1 LTVPRPARKAR
12 PLVPRR
18 LDKLT
23 TVLYGV
29 GAAAFGVKDGGFSFF
44 LLLYYNQVLGLPE
57 TWVGLGIML
66 TLILDG
72 IIDPLIGY
80 LSDHLHSP
88 WGRRHPL
95 MYAAALP
102 AAASYWLLWNP
113 PAGLSQG
120 ELFAFFLVVSV
131 FVRVAIA
138 VYEIPSASL
147 VPELTDQYD
156 ERTSILSYRFFFGW
170 WGGLAMGVLAYA
182 IFLQPDAEHPIG
194 VLNPEGYQRYGLV
207 AALVMMAAI
216 LVSAIGTHSYIPR
229 LRRPPLRRHDG
240 PMAAFRELLDTL
252 TNRSFLAIFCAGIFG
267 SMAAGLNASLGIYFN
282 TYFWELTST
291 EISVFVLAAFFAAV
305 LAGGLAPALSRR
317 VGKKAAAIR
326 TAIAAVLLGPLPVLL
341 RLVDV
346 MPPNR
351 SPALLWL
358 LLLFNLVTVTLII
371 MSSILTASMVA
382 DIVEDNEVTTGR
394 RSEGV
399 FVAANEFVQK
409 ATSGVGI
416 FASTLLLVAI
426 GFPRGA
432 QPGEVDPE
440 TVRMLGLVYTPA
452 IVGLYLVAIG
462 FLATYRISRA
472 SHEENLRRLAG
483 SGEPS

>member
-1 LTVPRPARKAR
+1 
-12 PLVPRR
+12 VPRR

-29 GAAAFGVKDGGFSFF
+29 GSVAFGVKDGGFSFF

-72 IIDPLIGY
+72 LIDPLIGY
-80 LSDHLHSP
+80 FSDHLHSP

-102 AAASYWLLWNP
+102 AGVSYWLLWNP
-113 PAGLSQG
+113 PGGLSPG
-120 ELFAFFLVVSV
+120 ALFAFFVAVSI

-170 WGGLAMGVLAYA
+170 WGGLTLSVVTYA
-182 IFLQPDAEHPIG
+182 FFFRPDAEHPIG
-194 VLNPEGYQRYGLV
+194 QLNPVGYQRYALV
-207 AALVMMAAI
+207 ASLVMVAAI
-216 LVSAIGTHSYIPR
+216 LISAIGTHSYIPR
-229 LRRPPLRRHDG
+229 LRQPPRRRHVG
-240 PMAAFRELLDTL
+240 PMGAFRELIDTL
-252 TNRSFLAIFCAGIFG
+252 RNRSFLAIFWAGVFG
-267 SMAAGLNASLGIYFN
+267 SMAAGLNAALGIYFN
-282 TYFWELTST
+282 TYFWEFTAT
-291 EISVFVLAAFFAAV
+291 EISVLVLTGFVAAV
-305 LAGGLAPALSRR
+305 LAGGLAPALSLRI
-317 VGKKAAAIR
+317 GKKAAAIR
-326 TAIAAVLLGPLPVLL
+326 TAIAAVVVGPMPIVL
-341 RLVDV
+341 RLMDLL
-346 MPPNR
+346 PPNR
-351 SPALLWL
+351 APALFWWL
-358 LLLFNLVTVTLII
+358 LFFTLVTITLII

-382 DIVEDNEVTTGR
+382 DIVEDSEIATGR

-416 FASTLLLVAI
+416 FASTLLLLVI

-432 QPGEVDPE
+432 KPGEVDPE
-440 TVRMLGLVYTPA
+440 IVRTLGLVYAPV
-452 IVGLYLVAIG
+452 IVALYLVAIG
-462 FLATYRISRA
+462 FLSTYKISRET
-472 SHEENLRRLAG
+472 HERNLERLATRDT
-483 SGEPS
+483 SA